1 MYGANMSDV
10 QLQLIVELV
19 DIDEKFI
26 RGDLSAAERAILTGQ
41 RTEIMQELTAQ
52 NETLSQFATASKK
65 AIRRGKKKQA
75 TTSKERWEILGSRL
89 LYKIIRTTLDSDREL
104 DALAQLPEVDREKL
118 ASRAAAGEPVS
129 AERQVASVVWSGL
142 RRTFAA
148 VVARLVVLQTWIA
161 SRIVCENDDEMSN

>member
-1 MYGANMSDV
+1 MSDV

>member
-52 NETLSQFATASKK
+52 NGTLSQFATASKK
-65 AIRRGKKKQA
+65 GFGEVKNKAPRQRSAGN
-75 TTSKERWEILGSRL
+75 SRQPPSL
-89 LYKIIRTTLDSDREL
+89 
-104 DALAQLPEVDREKL
+104 
-118 ASRAAAGEPVS
+118 
-129 AERQVASVVWSGL
+129 
-142 RRTFAA
+142 
-148 VVARLVVLQTWIA
+148 
-161 SRIVCENDDEMSN
+161 